1 MFPFDVEKMKRSPSI
16 AKSLREAIMPRSL
29 FANDPRKP
37 DAMFEIKPMNAQIY
51 RQQTR
56 RSTVII
62 ALIFLALAMLLSTVA
77 VALFGEPGG
86 DNMRF
91 NVGGV
96 FVAVLLMAALMRG
109 MFWTQKWMAP
119 AVYGWQLKR
128 SLMSITNVMHQ
139 VTDAVAKDDPSAMKV
154 LRFYHL
160 GLTQMHLLDG
170 NSSDHGQLNREI
182 EQHKAHMEALGIDT
196 EQTQLNPAWIEA
208 VKQTPKP

>member
-1 MFPFDVEKMKRSPSI
+1 
-16 AKSLREAIMPRSL
+16 
-29 FANDPRKP
+29 
-37 DAMFEIKPMNAQIY
+37 MFEIQPMNAETF

-62 ALIFLALAMLLSTVA
+62 ALIFLVLAMALSTAA
-77 VALFGEPGG
+77 VAMFGEPGG
-86 DNMRF
+86 DNLRF

-109 MFWTQKWMAP
+109 KFWTQAWMAP

-139 VTDAVAKDDPSAMKV
+139 VTAAVAAGDPNAMKL

-160 GLTQMHLLDG
+160 GLHQMHDLDG
-170 NSSDHGQLNREI
+170 NSSDHSQLTREMD
-182 EQHKAHMEALGIDT
+182 QHKARMEALGLDT
-196 EQTQLNPAWIEA
+196 DQKQLNPAWLDA
-208 VKQTPKP
+208 VKQAQKS